1 MRRRLFLIAA
11 LLSVTA
17 CGPLAQ
23 NQPLVGA
30 LKGLANTGSGF
41 WEEGRDPRQTLTR
54 EMIDTAPTNLLLFAP
69 VNEDLASVFARVSRN
84 GDLITWVSD
93 NGVSLTLRDGVV
105 IATRGLGD
113 DLMGTTAGQVYEG
126 LVSGGGHTVR
136 IHDYLDGEDQIV
148 RREYVCEIAT
158 LRSEAIEIYQHK
170 HQTRLISETCTGDA
184 GGFRNL
190 YWIDAAG
197 MIWQSRQWVSPR
209 VGAVDIQIL

>member
-1 MRRRLFLIAA
+1 MRRKLFLIAA

-23 NQPLVGA
+23 NQPLVSA

-41 WEEGRDPRQTLTR
+41 WEEGRDPRETLTR
-54 EMIDTAPTNLLLFAP
+54 EMIDTAPTNLLLFAA
-69 VNEDLASVFARVSRN
+69 VNEDLASTFVRAARNSEM
-84 GDLITWVSD
+84 ITWMSD
-93 NGVSLTLRDGVV
+93 EGDSLTLRDGVV

-113 DLMGTTAGQVYEG
+113 DLMGATSGQVYQG
-126 LVSGGGHTVR
+126 LVSGGGRTVR

-148 RREYVCEIAT
+148 RREYACELAT
-158 LRSEAIEIYQHK
+158 LRSETIEIYERN
-170 HQTRLISETCTGDA
+170 HQTRLISETCTGDS

-197 MIWQSRQWVSPR
+197 MIWQSRQWISAR
-209 VGAVDIQIL
+209 VGAVDIQKL